1 MNAELTDDE
10 LGAIWDDESGTP
22 PPMTAAQ
29 MDERLITSTERV
41 RSETQQLEVVRE
53 ELHGVLLRKAAL
65 LEKLEAVWGEIRA
78 ERAATD
84 ARIAEL
90 LAATRALSVPLPQQ
104 VRDRVS
110 A

>member
-1 MNAELTDDE
+1 MDEKRTDESEL
-10 LGAIWDDESGTP
+10 IWDDESGTP

-29 MDERLITSTERV
+29 MDERLVASAARMH
-41 RSETQQLEVVRE
+41 SETQTLRAAHE
-53 ELHGVLLRKAAL
+53 ELHLVLLRKAAL